1 MNTLDTLVALDHTGH
16 AESGVGYLE
25 MRDFNRFVWAW
36 AEGARITSWLYSAG
50 NLNSTSET
58 DVRVDSSTAAS
69 INLPATWLAADEI
82 SRLLQQ
88 LNRFPTPEDAA
99 NDKIG
104 ASLAIDL
111 GKAVATADYRWPR
124 EEKPHK
130 VTYMRCGGCEMLTLK
145 FRPPRWHGDFIKVD
159 CSCGYELSEEEWT
172 WAAQIVMAEMEAAA

>member
-1 MNTLDTLVALDHTGH
+1 MNTTLDNLVALDHTGH
-16 AESGVGYLE
+16 ADVGYLE

-36 AEGARITSWLYSAG
+36 AEGARITTWLYSAG

-58 DVRVDSSTAAS
+58 DVRVDSSTTAS

-124 EEKPHK
+124 EEKPHY
-130 VTYMRCGGCEMLTLK
+130 VHHMACGGCEQLTLT
-145 FRPPRWHGDFIKVD
+145 FRPPRWAGDKIKVD
-159 CSCGYELSEEEWT
+159 CWCGYELTEAEFAL
-172 WAAQIVMAEMEAAA
+172 AALIIENDVRAAA